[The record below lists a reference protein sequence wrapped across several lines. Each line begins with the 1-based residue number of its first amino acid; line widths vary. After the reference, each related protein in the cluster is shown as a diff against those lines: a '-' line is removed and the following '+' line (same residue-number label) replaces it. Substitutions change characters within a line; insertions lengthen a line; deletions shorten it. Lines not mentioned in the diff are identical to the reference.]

1 MFAQEWPLIFFTLLG
16 QFAAGTFIFMMVAR
30 YQLKTRGMTEMKWV
44 SKGLVSL
51 MGIMGVAIIL
61 SMFHLGS
68 VSNAIYTVMNLGSSW
83 LSREILFAGLFLGM
97 LVLTYLL
104 ERMNKPLGIVSIVT
118 GVVGAG
124 AVFTMASVY
133 ATTIIPAWTHL
144 NTYVGFFGTMIVF
157 GAIGYGMMVALFDRT
172 SMAKEPYV
180 LFMKK
185 AAFAAAAAIV
195 VQLVMVPV
203 YLTGLAGGGPAAQS
217 SLAVLFDGNVWL
229 MVSRWL
235 LTIVGGALLVVSF
248 YKARDQVATKI
259 PAFVY
264 VAVGFILVGEFAGR
278 YLFYLSG
285 IPMNIG

>member
-1 MFAQEWPLIFFTLLG
+1 
-16 QFAAGTFIFMMVAR
+16 MMVAR
-30 YQLKTRGMTEMKWV
+30 YQLKTRGVQEMNWV
-44 SKGLVSL
+44 SKGLITL
-51 MGIMGVAIIL
+51 MGIMAVAIVM

-68 VSNAIYTVMNLGSSW
+68 VTNAMYTVMNIGSSW

-97 LVLTYLL
+97 LVLTYLM
-104 ERMNKPLGIVSIVT
+104 ERSNKSLGIVSIVT

-157 GAIGYGMMVALFDRT
+157 GAIGYGMMVALFDRK

-185 AAFAAAAAIV
+185 ASFAATAAIV

-217 SLAVLFDGNVWL
+217 SLAVLFDGNSWL

-235 LTIVGGALLVVSF
+235 LTIVGGGMLIMSF
-248 YKARDQVATKI
+248 YKYREAVSTKI